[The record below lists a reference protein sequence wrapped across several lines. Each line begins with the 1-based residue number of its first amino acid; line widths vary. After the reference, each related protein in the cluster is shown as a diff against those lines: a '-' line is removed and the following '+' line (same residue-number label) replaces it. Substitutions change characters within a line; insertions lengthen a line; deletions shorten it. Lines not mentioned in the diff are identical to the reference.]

1 MRLPVIAIDPSL
13 RNTGVAL
20 GHYQDDRLTITGL
33 HLVETEKTKH
43 KQTRKNSDDLA
54 CARLILDE
62 LRRHYREHEPVVT
75 FVEVPSGTQS
85 ARASWSLGIM
95 LGLIAALP
103 HPVVELTAQQVK
115 KGFTGNKTASK
126 ESMIE
131 AATERHPDL
140 AWLRRGGRLLNKN
153 EHLADAVAVAH
164 VGVQSVAFRELL
176 SVIKAA
182 RAA

>member
-1 MRLPVIAIDPSL
+1 MKLPIIAIDPSL

-20 GHYQDDRLTITGL
+20 GHYDEAGL
-33 HLVETEKTKH
+33 HLTALHLIETEKTKH

-62 LRRHYREHEPVVT
+62 LRRHYAEHAPVVT

-95 LGLIAALP
+95 LGLIASLP

-126 ESMIE
+126 ETMIE
-131 AATERHPDL
+131 TAVSQHPHL
-140 AWLRRGGRLLNKN
+140 AWLRRGERLLNKN

-164 VGVQSVAFRELL
+164 VGVSTVAFRELL
-176 SVIKAA
+176 SVIRAA